1 MLLPSNICYHLTLT
15 RGHVIPQSCLY
26 PPDSPQHSRLEV
38 RASDRAG
45 LSLVNAK
52 KLSLRLDPNFI
63 ILEKYPVLL
72 QLVIVFEWLGFEHFI
87 LLVE

>member
-1 MLLPSNICYHLTLT
+1 
-15 RGHVIPQSCLY
+15 
-26 PPDSPQHSRLEV
+26 LEV